1 VTVRQW
7 RGRNQAILVT
17 SAPPD
22 RLAEIRTRQRRYLI
36 TMGIR
41 VVCFI
46 LAVALFTGPVRV
58 VLAALS
64 IVLPWVAVVAANA
77 GPCRPAEHPALY
89 RDRPRR
95 ELDTAA
101 EPTSGSA
108 AGAAAAGADTGSAHG
123 ADPTNGTDGPNAAS
137 ASSA

>member
-46 LAVALFTGPVRV
+46 LA
-58 VLAALS
+58 AALS